1 MKNDK
6 LEKVLGYHVR
16 TARLEKEL
24 TQAEIAE
31 RANVSIGAV
40 RHLESGSGATVA
52 TLVKVLRALGK
63 ENWLRTLSTPPEQ
76 RAFNPIDLLTT
87 AQGNQAARSRR
98 VRRPRTAP
106 Q

>member
-6 LEKVLGYHVR
+6 LEEVLGSHVR
-16 TARLEKEL
+16 TARLGKDL
-24 TQAEIAE
+24 TQAEVAE

-52 TLVKVLRALGK
+52 TLVKVLRALG
-63 ENWLRTLSTPPEQ
+63 EQNWLRTLSNEPEE
-76 RAFNPIDLLTT
+76 RAFNPLDLLAT
-87 AQGNQAARSRR
+87 AQSNQAARRRR
-98 VRRPRTAP
+98 VRRPRTTT